1 MTSPQEQNLSRYKN
15 SGKENTKNAIVW
27 MNEVPWSVRKS
38 VCAEAEAQERKWYFI
53 WFVFD
58 ASWWSIPGI
67 YRKENVEV
75 EGEQFAPR
83 ARYGGREPAA

>member
-1 MTSPQEQNLSRYKN
+1 
-15 SGKENTKNAIVW
+15 

-67 YRKENVEV
+67 YRKENVE
-75 EGEQFAPR
+75 GEQFAPS
-83 ARYGGREPAA
+83 ANSEDHHGHCQLIKPEKIEP